1 MPQKTK
7 IVVAILAAPDSIIAQ
22 PFRQM
27 IAADAELSGRIQLKC
42 AASAQFAEVI
52 EEAEVV
58 VCSSLPAELL
68 NEAQKLKWVSFWH
81 AGLEKKLT
89 PELLRGNILITN
101 ASGVHGPNIAEHVL
115 AMMLMFTRRMP
126 FYFKAQLEGRW
137 AHSDDEL
144 PTGGNIGELTGK
156 TLGIIGLGRIG
167 EALAERAKSFGMK
180 IIAVKRDP
188 QSRHDSGVP
197 IDALYSLAE
206 LPVVLEQSDHIAICL
221 PLTAETEHLFNREM
235 LALISPKAFL
245 YNISRGS
252 IIKQTALVEALE
264 AKKIKGAGLDV
275 FEDEPLAADSS
286 LWHLD
291 NVILTPHVAG
301 FTPHYFERAAKLFVA
316 DLKRYVSGQPLE
328 NLYVR
333 ERGY

>member
-1 MPQKTK
+1 MSQKTK

-22 PFRQM
+22 PFRQV
-27 IAADAELSGRIQLKC
+27 IAADAELFGRIQLKC
-42 AASAQFAEVI
+42 AAPAQFAEVI
-52 EEAEVV
+52 KKAEVV
-58 VCSSLPAELL
+58 VCSGLTSELL
-68 NEAQKLKWVSFWH
+68 NETQKLKWVSFWH

-137 AHSDDEL
+137 AHADDEL
-144 PTGGNIGELTGK
+144 PTDGNIGELTGK

-167 EALAERAKSFGMK
+167 EALAARAKSFGMK
-180 IIAVKRDP
+180 IIAVKRDAR
-188 QSRHDSGVP
+188 SRHDPRVAV
-197 IDALYSLAE
+197 DALYSLAE

-221 PLTAETEHLFNREM
+221 PLTMETEHLFNRET
-235 LALISPKAFL
+235 LGLISPNAFL

-252 IIKQTALVEALE
+252 IIEQTALIEALE
-264 AKKIKGAGLDV
+264 AKEIKGAGLDV
-275 FEDEPLAADSS
+275 FEDEPPAADSP

-301 FTPHYFERAAKLFVA
+301 FTPYYFERAAKIFVA
-316 DLKRYVSGQPLE
+316 DLKRYVSGQPLG